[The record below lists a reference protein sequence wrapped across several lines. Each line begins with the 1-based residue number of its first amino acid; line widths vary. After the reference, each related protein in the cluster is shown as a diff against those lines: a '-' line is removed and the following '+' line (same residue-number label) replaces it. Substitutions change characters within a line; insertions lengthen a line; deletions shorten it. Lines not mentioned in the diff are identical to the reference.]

1 MVTRQQSIPLE
12 EATKDELLFT
22 LISKYSDE
30 ESQILE
36 NIAFKMMKE
45 NKMTLKQ
52 GRFLEH
58 LSTYR
63 ELHLEN
69 NTISFSHKTFYEI
82 FVAKY
87 VFRHIFEEEKEPE
100 EFNMLMWDIFSDS
113 LCSLEILN
121 YLKYLIKHMKL
132 NESFL
137 KQLNNNFIFMIE
149 RGMLTDSFENV
160 DLFKAIS
167 NVFYM
172 MWHIVSYVNRMYCG
186 GYKLEIPREIEPSFS
201 CIINI
206 FNRIY
211 FNHVYL
217 DFSYLDV
224 SYIKLW
230 RSNLA
235 NMNFRNSKLCH
246 GNFMGSCLDG
256 SNFQQADLSHCI
268 FVATDLRH
276 ANLRDTNLTSANV
289 SNCMI
294 SEDSFKYFIPFKD
307 TLRNA
312 EKMIVFMNDGTIK
325 KFLTLL

>member
-1 MVTRQQSIPLE
+1 
-12 EATKDELLFT
+12 
-22 LISKYSDE
+22 
-30 ESQILE
+30 
-36 NIAFKMMKE
+36 
-45 NKMTLKQ
+45 
-52 GRFLEH
+52 
-58 LSTYR
+58 
-63 ELHLEN
+63 
-69 NTISFSHKTFYEI
+69 
-82 FVAKY
+82 
-87 VFRHIFEEEKEPE
+87 
-100 EFNMLMWDIFSDS
+100 
-113 LCSLEILN
+113 
-121 YLKYLIKHMKL
+121 MKL

-137 KQLNNNFIFMIE
+137 KQLNNNFMFMIK

-224 SYIKLW
+224 SHIKLW

-256 SNFQQADLSHCI
+256 SNFQQADLSYCN

-276 ANLRDTNLTSANV
+276 ANLRDTNLTGANV

-294 SEDSFKYFIPFKD
+294 SEDSFKYFILFKD